1 MKQLAS
7 ILLFLILNFIANAQF
22 YVKGIV
28 TDKTGAPLYN
38 IKLQLTS
45 KMPAVFFSGST
56 GEFGIPCTVPE
67 DTIFI
72 EADGYEN
79 YKKLVNTNIYQVISL
94 KSLPGNRSVVKNK
107 LASFVI
113 NNSGNNSLL
122 QNNTGESYSKLVEN
136 YFVKTSEYPE
146 SGFTLNIDRAS
157 YSNIRRFLNMGMI
170 VPPDAVRIDEILN
183 YFNFA
188 NDTASTNIFSLNYVQ
203 SKFPWDKNAQLLFL
217 LLQAPKINVA
227 DLPPANLVFLIDVSG
242 SMDQPNRLPLLQQSF
257 KLLVAN
263 LRNTDS
269 VSIVV
274 YGGNVGIKLPA
285 TSGAEKGKINDA
297 IDKLSAG
304 GDTPGEY
311 AIKTAY
317 ELAEK
322 SFIPGG
328 NNRIILATDG
338 DFNVGQNT
346 DKELETLI
354 LKYRQTGIYLTCLGV
369 GMGNY
374 KDSKLET
381 LSKNGNGNF
390 AYIDNL
396 DEGEK
401 ILVTEFSKTL
411 YAVADDA
418 SASVKFDSSDVEE
431 YKLVGYDNLKQN
443 LYNGVGELEGGTI
456 GSAHSTLIVFVLHKK
471 NNKVDSILGKFTLKY
486 KLPGTKNEIFF
497 KKQLSDQ
504 STDFKNLNK
513 QYQFATAV
521 ILFSGLL
528 KQTDYWSHYS
538 WDDVIS
544 LTKKSINKNDFLQA
558 EFLKLAQKAKKIYEV
573 SKKKRSD
580 K

>member
-1 MKQLAS
+1 MKLLAS
-7 ILLFLILNFIANAQF
+7 ILLFLIFCFAANAQ
-22 YVKGIV
+22 YYAKGIV
-28 TDKTGAPLYN
+28 TDETGTPLYN
-38 IKLQLTS
+38 IKLQIS
-45 KMPAVFFSGST
+45 SRKPAVFFSGST
-56 GEFGIPCTVPE
+56 GEFGIPSALPS
-67 DTIFI
+67 DTIYI

-79 YKKLVNTNIYQVISL
+79 YKKLINTNIYQVISL
-94 KSLPGNRSVVKNK
+94 KSLPGNRSIIKNK
-107 LASFVI
+107 LASFVL
-113 NNSGNNSLL
+113 NNSGNNILL
-122 QNNTGESYSKLVEN
+122 QNNSGETYSKLVEN
-136 YFVKTSEYPE
+136 YFVKTTEYPE

-157 YSNIRRFLNMGMI
+157 YSNIRRFINMGMA

-183 YFNFA
+183 YFNF
-188 NDTASTNIFSLNYVQ
+188 NTDTTFTNSFSLNYIQ
-203 SKFPWDKNAQLLFL
+203 SKSSWDKNAQLLFL
-217 LLQAPKINVA
+217 LLKAPKIDVS

-263 LRNTDS
+263 LRSIDS
-269 VSIVV
+269 VSIVI
-274 YGGNVGIKLPA
+274 YGGNVGIILPA
-285 TSGAEKGKINDA
+285 TSGAEKDKINDA
-297 IDKLSAG
+297 IDKLNAG

-311 AIKTAY
+311 AIKIAY
-317 ELAEK
+317 EMAEK

-411 YAVADDA
+411 FSVADDA
-418 SASVKFDSSDVEE
+418 SASVKFDSSNVDE
-431 YKLVGYDNLKQN
+431 YKLIGYDNLKQD
-443 LYNGVGELEGGTI
+443 LYNGKGELEGGSI
-456 GSAHSTLIVFVLHKK
+456 GSAHSTLIVFMLHKMK
-471 NNKVDSILGKFTLKY
+471 SNADSILGKFVLKY
-486 KLPGTKNEIFF
+486 KLPGTKDEIFF
-497 KKQLSDQ
+497 QKQLSDH

-521 ILFSGLL
+521 ILFAGLL
-528 KQTDYWSHYS
+528 KQTDYWSHYT
-538 WDDVIS
+538 WDDVIT
-544 LTKKSINKNDFLQA
+544 LTKKSINKNDYLQA

-573 SKKKRSD
+573 PKKKRNY
-580 K
+580 

>member
-1 MKQLAS
+1 M
-7 ILLFLILNFIANAQF
+7 
-22 YVKGIV
+22 
-28 TDKTGAPLYN
+28 TDETGAPLYN
-38 IKLQLTS
+38 IKLQLAS
-45 KMPAVFFSGST
+45 KKPAVFFTGST
-56 GEFGIPCTVPE
+56 GEFGIPCALPE
-67 DTIFI
+67 DTIYI
-72 EADGYEN
+72 ESDSYEN
-79 YKKLVNTNIYQVISL
+79 YKKLISLNIYQVISL
-94 KSLPGNRSVVKNK
+94 KPLPGSRSIIKNK
-107 LASFVI
+107 LASFVV
-113 NNSGNNSLL
+113 NNYGSNSFL
-122 QNNTGESYSKLVEN
+122 QNTSGESYSKLVEN
-136 YFVKTSEYPE
+136 HFVKTGEYPE
-146 SGFTLNIDRAS
+146 SGFTLHIDRAS
-157 YSNIRRFLNMGMI
+157 YSNIRRFINMGMA

-183 YFNFA
+183 YFDFSTDAVSTTNF
-188 NDTASTNIFSLNYVQ
+188 TLKYIQTKS
-203 SKFPWDKNAQLLFL
+203 PWDKNSDLLFL
-217 LLQAPKINVA
+217 LLQAPKINIS

-263 LRNTDS
+263 LRNIDS

-285 TSGAEKGKINDA
+285 TSGAEKDKINDA

-304 GDTPGEY
+304 GETPGEY

-322 SFIPGG
+322 SFISGG
-328 NNRIILATDG
+328 NNRIVLATDG

-411 YAVADDA
+411 FSVADNA
-418 SASVKFDSSDVEE
+418 SASVRFDSTSVAE
-431 YKLVGYDNLKQN
+431 YKLIGYDNLKQN
-443 LYNGVGELEGGTI
+443 LYNSAGELEGGSI
-456 GSAHSTLIVFVLHKK
+456 GSGHSTLIVFALHKK
-471 NNKVDSILGKFTLKY
+471 NNIVDSVIGKFSLKY
-486 KLPGTKNEIFF
+486 KLPGTGEEFIFQ
-497 KKQLSDQ
+497 KQLTDQ
-504 STDFKNLNK
+504 FTDFKILNK
-513 QYQFATAV
+513 QYQFASAV
-521 ILFSGLL
+521 IMFAGLL
-528 KQTDYWSHYS
+528 KQTDYWSDYT

-544 LTKKSINKNDFLQA
+544 LTKKSINKNDYLQA
-558 EFLKLAQKAKKIYEV
+558 EFLKLTQKAKKIYEV
-573 SKKKRSD
+573 SKKKSRN
-580 K
+580 

>member
-1 MKQLAS
+1 M
-7 ILLFLILNFIANAQF
+7 
-22 YVKGIV
+22 
-28 TDKTGAPLYN
+28 TDETGAPLYN
-38 IKLQLTS
+38 IKLQIS
-45 KMPAVFFSGST
+45 SRKPAVFFSGST
-56 GEFGIPCTVPE
+56 GEFGIPCALPA
-67 DTIFI
+67 DTIYI

-79 YKKLVNTNIYQVISL
+79 YKKLINTNIYQVISL
-94 KSLPGNRSVVKNK
+94 KSLPGNRSIIKNK

-113 NNSGNNSLL
+113 NNTGNNSFL

-136 YFVKTSEYPE
+136 YFVKTTEYPE

-157 YSNIRRFLNMGMI
+157 YSNIRRFINMGMV

-183 YFNFA
+183 YFNF
-188 NDTASTNIFSLNYVQ
+188 NTDTTFTNSFSLNYIQ
-203 SKFPWDKNAQLLFL
+203 SKSTWDKNAQLLFL
-217 LLQAPKINVA
+217 LLQAPKIDVS

-257 KLLVAN
+257 KLLVTN
-263 LRNTDS
+263 LRSIDS
-269 VSIVV
+269 VSIVI
-274 YGGNVGIKLPA
+274 YGGNVGIILPA
-285 TSGAEKGKINDA
+285 TSGAEKNKINDA
-297 IDKLSAG
+297 IDKLNAG

-311 AIKTAY
+311 AIKIAY
-317 ELAEK
+317 EMAEK

-411 YAVADDA
+411 FSVADDA
-418 SASVKFDSSDVEE
+418 SASVKFDSSNVAE
-431 YKLVGYDNLKQN
+431 YKLIGYDNLKQDLN
-443 LYNGVGELEGGTI
+443 NGKGELEGGSI
-456 GSAHSTLIVFVLHKK
+456 GSAHSTLIVFMLHKIK
-471 NNKVDSILGKFTLKY
+471 SNADSSLGKFVLKY
-486 KLPGTKNEIFF
+486 KLPGTKDEIFF
-497 KKQLSDQ
+497 QKQLSDH

-521 ILFSGLL
+521 ILFAGLL
-528 KQTDYWSHYS
+528 KQTDYWSHYT

-544 LTKKSINKNDFLQA
+544 ITKKSINKNDYLQA

-573 SKKKRSD
+573 QKKKRNY
-580 K
+580 

>member
-1 MKQLAS
+1 M
-7 ILLFLILNFIANAQF
+7 
-22 YVKGIV
+22 
-28 TDKTGAPLYN
+28 TDETGAPLYN
-38 IKLQLTS
+38 IKLQIS
-45 KMPAVFFSGST
+45 SRKPAVFFSGSA
-56 GEFGIPCTVPE
+56 GEFGIPCALAS
-67 DTIFI
+67 DTIYI

-79 YKKLVNTNIYQVISL
+79 YKKLINTNIYQVISL
-94 KSLPGNRSVVKNK
+94 KPLPGNRSIIKNK

-113 NNSGNNSLL
+113 NNNGNNILL
-122 QNNTGESYSKLVEN
+122 QNNSGESYSKLVEN
-136 YFVKTSEYPE
+136 YFVKTNDYPE

-157 YSNIRRFLNMGMI
+157 YSNIRRFINMGMV

-183 YFNFA
+183 YFNF
-188 NDTASTNIFSLNYVQ
+188 NTDTIFTNSFSLNYIQ
-203 SKFPWDKNAQLLFL
+203 SKSSWDKNAQLLFL
-217 LLQAPKINVA
+217 LLQAPKIDVT

-257 KLLVAN
+257 KLLVTN
-263 LRNTDS
+263 LRSIDS
-269 VSIVV
+269 VSIVI
-274 YGGNVGIKLPA
+274 YGGNVGVMLPA
-285 TSGAEKGKINDA
+285 TSGAEKNKINDA
-297 IDKLSAG
+297 IDKLNAG

-311 AIKTAY
+311 AIKMAY
-317 ELAEK
+317 EMAEK

-411 YAVADDA
+411 FSVADDA
-418 SASVKFDSSDVEE
+418 SASVKFDSSNVDE
-431 YKLVGYDNLKQN
+431 YKLIGYDNLKQDLN
-443 LYNGVGELEGGTI
+443 NGKGELEGGSI
-456 GSAHSTLIVFVLHKK
+456 GSAHSTLIVFMLHKMK
-471 NNKVDSILGKFTLKY
+471 SNADSILGKFVLKY
-486 KLPGTKNEIFF
+486 KIPGTKDEILFQ
-497 KKQLSDQ
+497 KKLSDH

-521 ILFSGLL
+521 ILFAGLL
-528 KQTDYWSHYS
+528 KQTDYWSHYT

-544 LTKKSINKNDFLQA
+544 LTKKSINKNDYLQA
-558 EFLKLAQKAKKIYEV
+558 EFLKLTQKAKKIYEV
-573 SKKKRSD
+573 QKKKRNN
-580 K
+580 

>member
-1 MKQLAS
+1 MKQITAISLF
-7 ILLFLILNFIANAQF
+7 LLFYFYGSAQF
-22 YVKGIV
+22 YAKGII
-28 TDKTGAPLYN
+28 TDDNGAPLFN
-38 IKLQLTS
+38 IKLQLSS
-45 KMPAVFFSGST
+45 KKPAVFFSGST
-56 GEFGIPCTVPE
+56 GEFGIPCTLPE
-67 DTIFI
+67 DTIYI
-72 EADGYEN
+72 EADGFES
-79 YKKLVNTNIYQVISL
+79 YKKLISLNIYQVISL
-94 KSLPGNRSVVKNK
+94 KSIPGSRSVIKNK
-107 LASFVI
+107 LASFIV
-113 NNSGNNSLL
+113 NNTGSNSLL
-122 QNNTGESYSKLVEN
+122 QNSTGESYSKLVEN
-136 YFVKTSEYPE
+136 HFVKTNEYPE
-146 SGFTLNIDRAS
+146 SGFTLHIDRAS
-157 YSNIRRFLNMGMI
+157 YSNVRRFINMDML

-183 YFNFA
+183 YFNF
-188 NDTASTNIFSLNYVQ
+188 NTDTTSTKDFSLKYIQ
-203 SKFPWDKNAQLLFL
+203 SNAPWDKNSTLLFL
-217 LLQAPKINVA
+217 LLQSPKIDIS

-285 TSGAEKGKINDA
+285 TSGAEKDKINDA

-317 ELAEK
+317 EMAEK
-322 SFIPGG
+322 SFIPNG

-401 ILVTEFSKTL
+401 VLVTEFSKTL
-411 YAVADDA
+411 FSVADDA
-418 SASVKFDSSDVEE
+418 SASVKFDSTNVAE
-431 YKLVGYDNLKQN
+431 YKLIGYDNLKQN
-443 LYNGVGELEGGTI
+443 LDNGAGELEGGTI
-456 GSAHSTLIVFVLHKK
+456 GSGHSTLIVFALHKRT
-471 NNKVDSILGKFTLKY
+471 NKADTILGKFLLKY
-486 KLPGTKNEIFF
+486 KSPSTEKEIFF
-497 KKQLSDQ
+497 QQQLSER
-504 STDFKNLNK
+504 SIDFKNLNK

-521 ILFSGLL
+521 IMFAGLL
-528 KQTDYWSHYS
+528 KQTDYWAHYT

-544 LTKKSINKNDFLQA
+544 LTKKSINKNDYLQA

-573 SKKKRSD
+573 SKKKRSGS
-580 K
+580 

>member
-1 MKQLAS
+1 M
-7 ILLFLILNFIANAQF
+7 
-22 YVKGIV
+22 
-28 TDKTGAPLYN
+28 TDETGAPLYN
-38 IKLQLTS
+38 IKLQITS
-45 KMPAVFFSGST
+45 RKPAVFFSGST
-56 GEFGIPCTVPE
+56 GEFGIPCALAS
-67 DTIFI
+67 DTIYI

-79 YKKLVNTNIYQVISL
+79 YKKLINTNIYQVISL
-94 KSLPGNRSVVKNK
+94 KSLPGNRSIIKNK

-113 NNSGNNSLL
+113 NNNGNNILL
-122 QNNTGESYSKLVEN
+122 QNNSGESYSKLVEN
-136 YFVKTSEYPE
+136 YFVKTTEYPE

-157 YSNIRRFLNMGMI
+157 YSNIRRFINMGMV

-183 YFNFA
+183 YFNF
-188 NDTASTNIFSLNYVQ
+188 NTDTIFTNSFSLNYIQ
-203 SKFPWDKNAQLLFL
+203 SKFSWDKNAQLLFL
-217 LLQAPKINVA
+217 LLQAPKIDVT

-263 LRNTDS
+263 LRSVDS

-274 YGGNVGIKLPA
+274 YGGNVGIMLPA
-285 TSGAEKGKINDA
+285 TSGAEKDKINDA
-297 IDKLSAG
+297 IDKLNAG

-311 AIKTAY
+311 AIKMAY
-317 ELAEK
+317 EMAEK

-401 ILVTEFSKTL
+401 ILVTEFTKTL
-411 YAVADDA
+411 FSVADDA
-418 SASVKFDSSDVEE
+418 SASVKFDSSNVDE
-431 YKLVGYDNLKQN
+431 YKLIGYDNLKQDLN
-443 LYNGVGELEGGTI
+443 NGKGELEGGSI
-456 GSAHSTLIVFVLHKK
+456 GSSHSTLIVFMLHKIK
-471 NNKVDSILGKFTLKY
+471 SNADSILGKFVLKY
-486 KLPGTKNEIFF
+486 KLPGTKDEIFF
-497 KKQLSDQ
+497 QTQISDH

-521 ILFSGLL
+521 ILFAGLL
-528 KQTDYWSHYS
+528 KQTDYWSHYT
-538 WDDVIS
+538 WDDVIT
-544 LTKKSINKNDFLQA
+544 LTKKSINRNDYLQV

-573 SKKKRSD
+573 QKKKGN
-580 K
+580 